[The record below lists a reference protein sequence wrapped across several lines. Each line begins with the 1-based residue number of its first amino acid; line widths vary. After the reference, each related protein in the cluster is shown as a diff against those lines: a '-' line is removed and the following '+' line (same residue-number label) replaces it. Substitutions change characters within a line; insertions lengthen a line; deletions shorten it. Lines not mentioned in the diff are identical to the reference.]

1 MEKRLSEDQLASIHD
16 EFARLDTDGDGAI
29 TRTELRTAME
39 AAGYLPTDAELERE
53 LARAD
58 FDADGRITLREWVH
72 MWTAAILAD
81 DAAAQTQD
89 QDPTQGA

>member
-16 EFARLDTDGDGAI
+16 EFARLDTDGDGEI

-58 FDADGRITLREWVH
+58 FNADGTITLKEWVH
-72 MWTAAILAD
+72 MWTVVILAD
-81 DAAAQTQD
+81 DAKAQTQD
-89 QDPTQGA
+89 RDPTQSA